1 MAIDAAYY
9 LLQSFIV
16 GFKHP
21 DHVKI
26 MKALFNAS
34 PVEIIFPLLACTTIA
49 RGNSDS
55 PESVA
60 MVKNCSPVIKVLR
73 QSFLIAEVW
82 KYIDIY
88 PAAFL
93 GNNGFVVDIES
104 HFDDIS
110 RFILSTQCDIPFSP
124 IRAEMI
130 TFELMSHH
138 GIRTL
143 SKLKE
148 MARSNLLFAILSK
161 SPVKTCVA
169 ELIVI
174 EDQVQSLI
182 AKAISS

>member
-1 MAIDAAYY
+1 MTIDAAYC
-9 LLQSFIV
+9 LLQSFIL
-16 GFKHP
+16 GSRHS
-21 DHVKI
+21 DLVKV
-26 MKALFNAS
+26 MRTLVNAS
-34 PVEIIFPLLACTTIA
+34 PVDIIFPLLAYTTSA
-49 RGNSDS
+49 RGISDS
-55 PESVA
+55 PASRVQ
-60 MVKNCSPVIKVLR
+60 NCSTPAIKALR
-73 QSFLIAEVW
+73 QSFLIKKVW
-82 KYIDIY
+82 KYIDIF
-88 PAAFL
+88 PATFL
-93 GNNGFVVDIES
+93 GNNGFVVDIED
-104 HFDDIS
+104 HFYDIS

-148 MARSNLLFAILSK
+148 LARSNRLFEILSQ